1 MKAAAALLV
10 TVLLA
15 GCAGSTAGQ
24 APAQSVMVQPGATTP
39 DATSPPPS
47 SMPSSMPPSS
57 APMSMT
63 PSPSAVA
70 VVPGEPWILYQWM
83 AGGGDGLYLVRPD
96 GTAGHRILADLPPQV
111 YHPEWSP
118 DGKVI
123 AFALGQDNGE
133 IWTANADG
141 TDAKKLVGCD
151 KAPCQWVDSVAW
163 SPDGTKLAYVRF
175 DDPAVKGKIGSRAS
189 IEVFDIATGK
199 RRIVARPPAD
209 GTEHNEYILP
219 RWSPDGRQLVFAMT
233 HEPVPPTGPLL
244 GSSIAVASAD
254 GSEVDSVR
262 NLTDP
267 ALFGGYPDWSP
278 DGKHIVF
285 TTYDQA
291 YFEQGTQPANL
302 YTVGPDGTGLTQ
314 LTHFGEKDTRAT
326 QPTWTP
332 DGKQIIFCH
341 ITYDPTGKFGG
352 WGVRHIAFVNAD
364 GTGLTVLDGQYA
376 THPRLR
382 PAP

>member
-1 MKAAAALLV
+1 MKTAAALLA

-24 APAQSVMVQPGATTP
+24 APAPSATVQPGATTSGP
-39 DATSPPPS
+39 TSS
-47 SMPSSMPPSS
+47 PPSS
-57 APMSMT
+57 APPSIA
-63 PSPSAVA
+63 PSPKATSPSVAAVL
-70 VVPGEPWILYQWM
+70 PGEPWVVYQWM
-83 AGGGDGLYLVRPD
+83 AGDGDGLYLVRPD
-96 GTAGHRILADLPPQV
+96 GSDGHRILVGLPPQA

-118 DGKVI
+118 DGKAI
-123 AFALGQDNGE
+123 AFALGQDSGE

-141 TDAKKLVGCD
+141 TDAKKLAGCD

-175 DDPAVKGKIGSRAS
+175 DDPAVSGKVGSRAS

-219 RWSPDGRQLVFAMT
+219 RWAPDGRQIVFAMT
-233 HEPVPPTGPLL
+233 HEPVPATGPLL
-244 GSSIAVASAD
+244 GSSIAVAKAD
-254 GSEVDSVR
+254 GSEADSVR

-278 DGKHIVF
+278 DGKRIVF
-285 TTYDQA
+285 NTYDQG

-302 YTVGPDGTGLTQ
+302 YTVRPDGTGLTQ
-314 LTHFGEKDTRAT
+314 ITHFGENDSRAT

-332 DGKQIIFCH
+332 DGKRIIFCH
-341 ITYDPTGKFGG
+341 ITYDPNGQFGS
-352 WGVRHIAFVNAD
+352 WGLRHIAFVNAD
-364 GTGLTVLDGQYA
+364 GTGMTVLDGQYA